1 MIKNVVD
8 TLDSVLNRF
17 EENEFNNLV
26 ERCGITSFL
35 TIKEKEKIIDPYF
48 LRMVK
53 ILLKNNDSKID
64 YLMNDVDLIKIAKN
78 EDEIKKDLLII
89 TSEYNNVR
97 ESFNIFEITNVV
109 LYIIKTLSEDKD
121 IEPYNVLK
129 LITDDNFID
138 IKEESLKEKIKKM
151 FFKNKTEKILNIH
164 PLDVALLS
172 ILSNTKSKDVAKE
185 LIELYN
191 K

>member
-78 EDEIKKDLLII
+78 ED
-89 TSEYNNVR
+89 
-97 ESFNIFEITNVV
+97 
-109 LYIIKTLSEDKD
+109 
-121 IEPYNVLK
+121 
-129 LITDDNFID
+129 
-138 IKEESLKEKIKKM
+138 
-151 FFKNKTEKILNIH
+151 
-164 PLDVALLS
+164 
-172 ILSNTKSKDVAKE
+172 
-185 LIELYN
+185 
-191 K
+191 

>member
-78 EDEIKKDLLII
+78 EDEVKKDLLII

-129 LITDDNFID
+129 LITDGNFID

-151 FFKNKTEKILNIH
+151 FLKNKTEKILNIH

>member
-1 MIKNVVD
+1 MIKDVVD
-8 TLDSVLNRF
+8 ILDNILNRF

-26 ERCGITSFL
+26 ERCGNTSFL

-48 LRMVK
+48 LRLVK
-53 ILLKNNDSKID
+53 ILLKNNDNKID

-78 EDEIKKDLLII
+78 EDEVKKDLLII

-129 LITDDNFID
+129 LITDGNFID

-151 FFKNKTEKILNIH
+151 FLKNKTEKILNIH

-172 ILSNTKSKDVAKE
+172 ILSNTKSQDVAIE